1 MIIERDVKTG
11 TFGKIVASKEGMG
24 AVTMVIFEE

>member
-11 TFGKIVASKEGMG
+11 IFGKIIASKEGLG
-24 AVTMVIFEE
+24 AVTSVIFEE